1 MTYLIT
7 TASDLSN
14 SNLKQIC
21 GELIFQTSNQI
32 KETFVKFHI
41 LFWKKKIIY
50 LDGHIVSLQLK
61 CFYVFDIFAFSIE
74 KILIVFFD
82 IVGITEQQMWYELVV
97 QLFHETLQYISLL
110 ESSLWYNYAM

>member
-1 MTYLIT
+1 LRYTCSADSPELVFANKVWTLGDKNESIIMTYLIT

-41 LFWKKKIIY
+41 LFWKKNHLFGRAYCK
-50 LDGHIVSLQLK
+50 LT
-61 CFYVFDIFAFSIE
+61 IE
-74 KILIVFFD
+74 VFF
-82 IVGITEQQMWYELVV
+82 VCLTFLRF
-97 QLFHETLQYISLL
+97 QLRKFWLFFSTL
-110 ESSLWYNYAM
+110 